1 MYVKCMKLG
10 HSIHQVYYCYKIT
23 PTSEPNQVVIIGIII
38 HSTCYLFPDRPKAYR
53 NFENQRL
60 GCHLATDYTNN
71 NHVKDTQSHR

>member
-53 NFENQRL
+53 EL
-60 GCHLATDYTNN
+60 
-71 NHVKDTQSHR
+71 